1 MPALERF
8 QSGRTVRIAQNTDT
22 RRYLEEEAVGVLRAY
37 FDYNELEFILVPAN
51 HLPVGH

>member
-37 FDYNELEFILVPAN
+37 FDYDELEFTLISAN